1 MRLCWRELW
10 PRALRAG
17 RSNVLWGAT
26 LVKNAGFVKGAGCPN
41 SCRVGGIQP
50 LSRREP
56 APTREGLGL
65 QPLTRRQ
72 VFQLGKGGGLNPC
85 QEGGG
90 LQLVKGR
97 GRNPCQEDVCQN
109 GGDPAPKWSSLQT
122 LQLVKGWGGSVLT
135 RERFGGRC
143 PCQRGQAGNPLV
155 ERTCRQ
161 TPRFGSILCTSLWE
175 VAEAGIVLTKLRD
188 FFRSR
193 SSGRFALRSGG
204 CRALS
209 EDFRV

>member
-1 MRLCWRELW
+1 MYYGFSVRRL
-10 PRALRAG
+10 G
-17 RSNVLWGAT
+17 GAT

-72 VFQLGKGGGLNPC
+72 VFQLGKGWKLNPC

-109 GGDPAPKWSSLQT
+109 AGDPAPKWSSLQT
-122 LQLVKGWGGSVLT
+122 LQLVKGVGAPTLT

-143 PCQRGQAGNPLV
+143 PCQKGQAGNP
-155 ERTCRQ
+155 CRKDV
-161 TPRFGSILCTSLWE
+161 P
-175 VAEAGIVLTKLRD
+175 ANPA
-188 FFRSR
+188 FRVYPLYHSVGGGGGRLAWCHSR
-193 SSGRFALRSGG
+193 SFN
-204 CRALS
+204 
-209 EDFRV
+209 